1 MYRLHLF
8 IQSLIDGYLNC
19 FHLSAIVNSAALNIC
34 VQVFCVNV
42 LFSLC
47 GMHRVEL
54 LLVS

>member
-19 FHLSAIVNSAALNIC
+19 FHLSAIVNSAVLNIC

-47 GMHRVEL
+47 GMHSVEL